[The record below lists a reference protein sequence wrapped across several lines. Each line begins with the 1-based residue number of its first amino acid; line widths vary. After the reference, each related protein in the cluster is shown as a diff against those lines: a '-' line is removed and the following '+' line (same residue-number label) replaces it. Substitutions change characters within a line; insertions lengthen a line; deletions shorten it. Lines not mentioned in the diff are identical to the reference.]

1 MNWNR
6 TPTVVL
12 PCIAAIA
19 LGCASPLPTDAEDA
33 AQMRN
38 SNATLHEQFAARA
51 YQRGDLIAARD
62 SSREALRIDPSR
74 AGAARLLARTE
85 LLAGRPN
92 EAKEAALRAVR
103 LDEADPAAWLTVF
116 DCADAAGDQPTAR
129 RALDEAVARG
139 SVEAKLVRAGLA
151 LELGDEEPMQ
161 RLLELTPENGTAT
174 SLYAEHLARSGR
186 IDDALATLDRSLALT
201 SDPDLA
207 RTRQR
212 LGAGRGGPEPELL
225 GQSVEDRL
233 FAASFA
239 LRNGSHDT
247 ALSLYREAV
256 EREPDSVGPRVGL
269 AEALLASGDS
279 LGAASAFEAA
289 LERDPRDQDA
299 LLGLARVHLK
309 ERDYAAAIRPLERA
323 LHQHRDRTATRGLLV
338 AAALG
343 LGDLERAKQE
353 AEDLRR
359 LDPGGPLDL
368 KCRSLIAAAEAAR

>member
-1 MNWNR
+1 MTFERRSILVMPWF
-6 TPTVVL
+6 L
-12 PCIAAIA
+12 AMA
-19 LGCASPLPTDAEDA
+19 LGCASPQPTNAENA
-33 AQMRN
+33 AQMRS
-38 SNATLHEQFAARA
+38 SNATLHEQLATRA
-51 YQRGDLIAARD
+51 YQRGDLAAARD
-62 SSREALRIDPSR
+62 SCREALRIDPSR

-103 LDEADPAAWLTVF
+103 LDEADAAAWLTVF
-116 DCADAAGDQPTAR
+116 DCADAAGDEPTAR

-139 SVEAKLVRAGLA
+139 SEEARLVRAGLA
-151 LELGDEEPMQ
+151 LELGDEDPM
-161 RLLELTPENGTAT
+161 RDLLAVTPDDATAA
-174 SLYAEHLARSGR
+174 SLFAEFLARSGR
-186 IDDALATLDRSLALT
+186 VEDAIATLDRALAVST
-201 SDPDLA
+201 DPDL
-207 RTRQR
+207 TRIRRR
-212 LGAGRGGPEPELL
+212 LGAERGGDPSEHQ
-225 GQSVEDRL
+225 GKSVEDRL

-239 LRNGSHDT
+239 LRTGSNET
-247 ALSLYREAV
+247 ALALYREAV
-256 EREPDSVGPRVGL
+256 SREPDAVGPRVGL

-309 ERDYAAAIRPLERA
+309 ERDYTAAIRPLERA

-343 LGDLERAKQE
+343 LGDLDRAKRE